1 MGDVAAVGGDH
12 KAVTSLAP
20 ILRFVLAARG
30 VTCLPQLESLA
41 QRLPPVSTAGLEISL
56 GGDGPVDLQQRIRG
70 PEEFRRLA
78 RWLARMEQP
87 ENSWRRLR
95 DALGRIEGSVD
106 EIWLE
111 LDAEAAGQT
120 VGPPVSVFARLPAEG
135 AMDTVFRVLDSFEF
149 EVFATQRSALE
160 QCLAE
165 CAGGARLTH
174 LGLMLG
180 RPGAPIRLII
190 ERVRPDDLRSF
201 LSRSGWPGPI
211 ETATDFAANLFVH
224 ADRIR
229 LALTLGETLSDD
241 IGFEC
246 FVGDPTA
253 MDQRWRCLL
262 DELVAKGLCTLP
274 HRERL
279 LAWPGRLS
287 PATTEGWP
295 DTLIV
300 DALLRGA
307 QDVRWLDCRLS
318 HVKISL
324 PATGPA
330 RAKGYFGFLEVKDDT
345 DPPTFARFRERP
357 LSTAIDA
364 AVSFLLDARSQSG
377 WWVDYE
383 GFAEGASDEW
393 VTAYVANALLASA
406 HPGAIDAARRAWSL
420 LTRRARA
427 GWGWNFLQP
436 PDADST
442 IWCLQLATGLGE
454 LASAP
459 AEDAMSFLR
468 SHMHEDGGVA
478 TYRRDAHSEISQGAV
493 NAGWSEWHTCVTAAA
508 AHLPSLGAA
517 PLEYLRRMQQTDGA
531 WRGYWWRSDLYTT
544 ALSAEALAATGDRED
559 GLKVAR
565 AAATTGALME
575 VFLHDAPVTS
585 AFECALALRV
595 LLLAPRSAAYSAEQ
609 AGGMLLRAQAED
621 GSWSASAEMAIPN
634 RSGEILPALDNRRC
648 FTTAT
653 ALIALSQLKRARTRT
668 I

>member
-1 MGDVAAVGGDH
+1 M
-12 KAVTSLAP
+12 TSLAP

-30 VTCLPQLESLA
+30 VTCPPELESLA

-78 RWLARMEQP
+78 RWLARIEQP

-120 VGPPVSVFARLPAEG
+120 GGPPVSVFARLRADG
-135 AMDTVFRVLDSFEF
+135 AMDTVFRVLDSFEI
-149 EVFATQRSALE
+149 EVSATQRSALV

-165 CAGGARLTH
+165 CAGGACLTH

-190 ERVRPDDLRSF
+190 ERVRPDDLGSF
-201 LSRSGWPGPI
+201 LSGSGWPGPI
-211 ETATDFAANLFVH
+211 ETAAEFAADLFVH

-229 LALTLGETLSDD
+229 LALTLGETLSAD

-246 FVGDPTA
+246 FVGDPTE
-253 MDQRWRCLL
+253 MDRRWRCLL
-262 DELVAKGLCTLP
+262 DELAARGLCTP
-274 HRERL
+274 AHRERL

-287 PATTEGWP
+287 PADTEGWP

-324 PATGPA
+324 PATGAP
-330 RAKGYFGFLEVKDDT
+330 RAKGYFGFLEVQDE
-345 DPPTFARFRERP
+345 PEPMAPAPRLERP
-357 LSTAIDA
+357 VSPAIDA
-364 AVSFLLDARSQSG
+364 AVAFLLDACSQSG

-393 VTAYVANALLASA
+393 VTAYVANALLASGR
-406 HPGAIDAARRAWSL
+406 PGAIDAARRAWKL

-493 NAGWSEWHTCVTAAA
+493 NMGWSERHTCVTAAA
-508 AHLPSLGAA
+508 AHLPSLGAR
-517 PLEYLRRMQQTDGA
+517 PLEYLRRMQQADGV
-531 WRGYWWRSDLYTT
+531 WRGYWWKSDLYTT
-544 ALSAEALAATGDRED
+544 ALAAEALAATGGRED
-559 GLKVAR
+559 ALRVAR
-565 AAATTGALME
+565 AAAAVGALSE

-585 AFECALALRV
+585 AFDNALALRV
-595 LLLAPRSAAYSAEQ
+595 LLLDPRSAASSAEQ
-609 AGGMLLRAQAED
+609 ASGLLLRAQAED
-621 GSWSASAEMAIPN
+621 GYWPASAEMAIPN
-634 RSGEILPALDNRRC
+634 RRGEILPALDNRRC

-653 ALIALSQLKRARTRT
+653 ALIALSKLERALTRVD
-668 I
+668 

>member
-1 MGDVAAVGGDH
+1 M
-12 KAVTSLAP
+12 TSLAP

-30 VTCLPQLESLA
+30 VTCPPELASLA

-70 PEEFRRLA
+70 PEELRRLA

-111 LDAEAAGQT
+111 LDEEAAGHAG
-120 VGPPVSVFARLPAEG
+120 GPPVSVFACLRAEG
-135 AMDTVFRVLDSFEF
+135 ATDTVFRVLDSFE
-149 EVFATQRSALE
+149 VRISATQRSALE

-190 ERVRPDDLRSF
+190 ERVRPEDLESF
-201 LSRSGWPGPI
+201 LRRSGWPGPI
-211 ETATDFAANLFVH
+211 DTAADFAANLFVH
-224 ADRIR
+224 TDRIR
-229 LALTLGETLSDD
+229 LALTLGETFSAD

-253 MDQRWRCLL
+253 MDQRWRRLL
-262 DELVAKGLCTLP
+262 DELVALGLCTAP

-279 LAWPGRLS
+279 LAWPGSLS

-300 DALLRGA
+300 DALLRDA
-307 QDVRWLDCRLS
+307 QDVRWIDCRLS

-324 PATGPA
+324 PAKGAA
-330 RAKGYFGFLEVKDDT
+330 RAKGYFGFLEVHDDLVAPA
-345 DPPTFARFRERP
+345 PPRLRERP
-357 LSTAIDA
+357 LADAIDA
-364 AVSFLLDARSQSG
+364 AVGFLLDARSQSG

-383 GFAEGASDEW
+383 GFSEGASDEW
-393 VTAYVANALLASA
+393 VTAYVANALLASGR
-406 HPGAIDAARRAWSL
+406 PGTTDAARRAWSL
-420 LTRRARA
+420 LTRRARP

-442 IWCLQLATGLGE
+442 IWCLLLASGLGE

-459 AEDAMSFLR
+459 AEKAMSFLR

-478 TYRRDAHSEISQGAV
+478 TYRRNAHIDASLGGV
-493 NAGWSEWHTCVTAAA
+493 NEGWSDRHTCVTAAA
-508 AHLPSLGAA
+508 AHLPSLGAG
-517 PLEYLRRMQQTDGA
+517 PLEFLRRTQKTDGM
-531 WRGYWWRSDLYTT
+531 WRGYWWKSDLYTT
-544 ALSAEALAATGDRED
+544 ALAAEALAATGDRED
-559 GLKVAR
+559 ASR
-565 AAATTGALME
+565 AACAAEAAGVLMN
-575 VFLHDAPVTS
+575 VDTSDANGFGGFFT
-585 AFECALALRV
+585 ALALRV
-595 LLLAPRSAAYSAEQ
+595 SLLGPSSVQRWSGQ
-609 AGGMLLRAQAED
+609 AGGRVLRAQAED
-621 GSWSASAEMAIPN
+621 GSWPASAEMAIPN
-634 RSGEILPALDNRRC
+634 RRGEILPALDNRRC

-653 ALIALSQLKRARTRT
+653 ALIALSKLERAQTNV